1 MRKEASTHT
10 QEQNSQQYCDLIENI
25 IDKYVD
31 KYGSEK
37 PFDMRNICSN
47 PAFSQFLE
55 RLDEIKKDN
64 TGLSLP
70 YYLNYVYKQRGEGEQ
85 QEKRIKDQLS
95 VLDELIMKYGSD
107 ASLGD
112 SLATVL
118 QDLKELKFPLNE

>member
-1 MRKEASTHT
+1 MRKEASTYT

-37 PFDMRNICSN
+37 PFDMRNVRSN
-47 PAFSQFLE
+47 PIFSQFLDK
-55 RLDEIKKDN
+55 LDELKKDN

-70 YYLNYVYKQRGEGEQ
+70 YYLNYVYKQRGDGKE
-85 QEKRIKDQLS
+85 QEKRTKDQLS

-107 ASLGD
+107 ATLGEA
-112 SLATVL
+112 LFNVL
-118 QDLKELKFPLNE
+118 ENVKERKFSQ